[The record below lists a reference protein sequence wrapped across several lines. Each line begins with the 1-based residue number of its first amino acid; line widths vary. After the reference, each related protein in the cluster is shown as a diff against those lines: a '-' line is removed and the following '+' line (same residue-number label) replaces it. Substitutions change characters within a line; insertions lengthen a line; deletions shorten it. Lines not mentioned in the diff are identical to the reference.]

1 MTRRNVGYGVVT
13 RLSWPLETPFQARAC
28 AGLAARGHLPD
39 RPSLAPSRRERVA
52 SGRDM
57 LWFLGRLPDSINDTD
72 GFD

>member
-39 RPSLAPSRRERVA
+39 RLALRRPGARGIEEL
-52 SGRDM
+52 RDE
-57 LWFLGRLPDSINDTD
+57 LVF
-72 GFD
+72 